1 MRKRGAVGGI
11 EREEVYVSSTGDHTR
26 TNEAWIS
33 SHASSA
39 NPDLPEDLNGPS
51 PVSEYD
57 QGSRRDR
64 RRPTRP
70 TQRLEALSDGVF
82 AVAITL
88 LVLDIAVPATT
99 HSERHL
105 LDAVADQWPG
115 LLGYVVSFSTVGA
128 LWLGHNAITDYLD
141 RADTTIL
148 RLNLLVLLFVSFLP
162 FPTRLVAE
170 YVTKD
175 DAERVAVTIYGMT
188 LLVSVAVLSLL
199 WRYALR
205 SHLIRPDANDEE
217 ISLLSKRL
225 SPGIGGYIVL
235 LVVGLFLPIVAVVG
249 YFLVALYLLIPLHFI
264 KRFRARRS
272 QAD

>member
-1 MRKRGAVGGI
+1 
-11 EREEVYVSSTGDHTR
+11 
-26 TNEAWIS
+26 
-33 SHASSA
+33 
-39 NPDLPEDLNGPS
+39 
-51 PVSEYD
+51 VSEHHQD
-57 QGSRRDR
+57 SRRDHDR

-88 LVLDIAVPATT
+88 LVLDLAVPATT

-141 RADTTIL
+141 RADATIL

-175 DAERVAVTIYGMT
+175 EAERVAVTIYGLT

-199 WRYALR
+199 WRYAMR
-205 SHLIRPDANDEE
+205 SQLIRPDANDEE
-217 ISLLSKRL
+217 ITLLTKRL
-225 SPGIGGYIVL
+225 TPGLGGYIVL
-235 LVVGLFLPIVAVVG
+235 VVVGLFVPIVAVVG
-249 YFLVALYLLIPLHFI
+249 YFLIALYLLIPLHLI
-264 KRFRARRS
+264 RHFRLRRS
-272 QAD
+272 RAD